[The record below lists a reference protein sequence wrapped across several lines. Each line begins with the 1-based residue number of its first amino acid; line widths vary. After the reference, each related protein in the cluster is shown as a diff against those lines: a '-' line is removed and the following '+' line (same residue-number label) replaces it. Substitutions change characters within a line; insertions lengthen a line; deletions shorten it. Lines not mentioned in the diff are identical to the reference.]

1 MVMTVV
7 VLVFVDFF
15 DFVLVGVGVPTV
27 TAVDFVVGSLII
39 IVSVI
44 VHISGIIVLPKTKDL
59 IDIKVGTTRID
70 FKNVCVNWD

>member
-7 VLVFVDFF
+7 VLVLVFV
-15 DFVLVGVGVPTV
+15 DFVLVEVGVPTV

-39 IVSVI
+39 IISVN
-44 VHISGIIVLPKTKDL
+44 VHMSSIIVLPKTKDL
-59 IDIKVGTTRID
+59 IDVKVGTTRID